1 MVTISVTPL
10 STAIGTGASPMEPTS
25 AAPERSASITAAPPL
40 KSANSTAY
48 GASLP
53 ALARFHGSDCVAFC
67 SATTSLVPG
76 GTSALLAILT
86 ESMAV
91 SASSSDRPQAVMSS
105 EIASTANSFH
115 CKWAKRFM
123 CDPRSGAKG
132 TALQLKFSGDAKLA
146 EQPAP
151 QRCELMGVPR
161 PRLGHVDVGVE
172 RDRSVSQHDHPIGQ
186 QNRLVDVMGDQQ
198 HGGCVATTQVLQQAV
213 HLDARQ
219 RIEGAERFVEQQ
231 QFGLTHQRP
240 RQRDALS
247 LSPGQRA
254 RPYLGLVGEVHFAQ
268 CRPSLLPHRGGRGK
282 ADGDVG
288 QHALPRQ
295 QPRILKDDGPPF
307 RHEDVTLEVAVQRAE
322 CPQERS
328 EE

>member
-1 MVTISVTPL
+1 MVTRSVTPL

-105 EIASTANSFH
+105 EIASTADSFH
-115 CKWAKRFM
+115 CKWAKRF
-123 CDPRSGAKG
+123 
-132 TALQLKFSGDAKLA
+132 
-146 EQPAP
+146 
-151 QRCELMGVPR
+151 ELMGVPR
-161 PRLGHVDVGVE
+161 PRLGHVDVDVE

-219 RIEGAERFVEQQ
+219 RVERAERFVEQQ
-231 QFGLTHQRP
+231 Q
-240 RQRDALS
+240 
-247 LSPGQRA
+247 
-254 RPYLGLVGEVHFAQ
+254 
-268 CRPSLLPHRGGRGK
+268 
-282 ADGDVG
+282 
-288 QHALPRQ
+288 
-295 QPRILKDDGPPF
+295 
-307 RHEDVTLEVAVQRAE
+307 
-322 CPQERS
+322 
-328 EE
+328 